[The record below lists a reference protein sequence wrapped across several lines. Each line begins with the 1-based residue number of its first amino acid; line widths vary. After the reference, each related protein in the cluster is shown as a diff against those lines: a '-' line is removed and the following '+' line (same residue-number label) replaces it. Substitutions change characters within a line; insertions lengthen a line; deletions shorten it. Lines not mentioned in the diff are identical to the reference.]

1 MGCTSRSSAHGWG
14 VRLYPMAGVG
24 CGPVARHTR
33 LFLKNIF
40 VTPPQKHPQTQPTAS
55 PQNTPKNAH
64 KKDKKKNTKK
74 TCAPCKTATDHA
86 TQGLQTNEKTC
97 TPVRPRAP
105 ESTHRENQP
114 DRQKHPTALEPRQGC
129 QHERPP
135 NPTKNHAVRP
145 RPDAPAIFWYDP

>member
-64 KKDKKKNTKK
+64 KKAKKKTQKRR
-74 TCAPCKTATDHA
+74 APRAK
-86 TQGLQTNEKTC
+86 QPQTTPHKACRRTRRRAHPC
-97 TPVRPRAP
+97 DPVRPR
-105 ESTHRENQP
+105 THTEKTNQTGK
-114 DRQKHPTALEPRQGC
+114 KHPTALEPRQGC